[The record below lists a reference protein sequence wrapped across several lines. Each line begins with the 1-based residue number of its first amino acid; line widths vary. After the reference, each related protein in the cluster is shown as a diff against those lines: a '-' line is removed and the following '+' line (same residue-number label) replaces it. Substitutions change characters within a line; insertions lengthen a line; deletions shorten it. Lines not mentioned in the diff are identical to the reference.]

1 MEKEGATK
9 SVGADM
15 DSVGDR
21 MDSGVAQ
28 VSGKLCDDMNTK
40 ADEDEDVG
48 ALENVWTDYVKE
60 IGQSKAGHM
69 MMAEDLIISKFDKYW
84 DDFTPFISE
93 IIQAC
98 FPSGKL
104 IPNSLTHLKM
114 LEILTRAQQVVHD
127 DEPISGVLD
136 RTK

>member
-1 MEKEGATK
+1 MLTQHPGCEVALNLLIDFDYLERMEKEGAAK

-15 DSVGDR
+15 DSVGNR
-21 MDSGVAQ
+21 IDSGIAQ
-28 VSGKLCDDMNTK
+28 VSGELCDDINTK

-48 ALENVWTDYVKE
+48 TLENVWT
-60 IGQSKAGHM
+60 
-69 MMAEDLIISKFDKYW
+69 FDKYW
-84 DDFTPFISE
+84 DDFALFVSE

-127 DEPISGVLD
+127 DKPISGVLD